1 MESPVRARFL
11 VNPFSGVPLA
21 QPRPYGLIEKA
32 LLGTDW
38 DFDIRILKGR
48 GDGEAQAR
56 RAVAEGVGLVVGIGG
71 DGTLH
76 EIGNGL
82 VGTETALGIL
92 PYGSGNAFARALG
105 VPMVSHRAVRS
116 LLSGRPVALDVGEV
130 EGRVFLSTA
139 GMGLDGAV
147 GLEFEKSPFRGGIPY
162 FGIAAM
168 EFLQHR
174 PMEARVEANGES
186 RTLRPLLVTI
196 ANTNQFGMGVVIAP
210 KAKPDDGLLDVCLI
224 SEVSVLEALIHS
236 PKLFLGSID
245 QVPNVELFQTTEV
258 RVILEREVPA
268 HLDGEPR
275 ALPRDAVFRVRPRAL
290 RVWLPGSGN

>member
-1 MESPVRARFL
+1 MADRVRARFL

-32 LLGTDW
+32 LLGVDW
-38 DFDIRILKGR
+38 DFDIRILRGR

-56 RAVAEGVGLVVGIGG
+56 RAVAEGVELVVGIGG

-76 EIGNGL
+76 EIGTGL

-92 PYGSGNAFARALG
+92 PFGSGNAFARALG
-105 VPMVSHRAVRS
+105 VPMVPHRAMRA
-116 LLSGRPVALDVGEV
+116 LLAGRPVALDVGEV
-130 EGRVFLSTA
+130 EGRIFLSTA

-147 GLEFEKSPFRGGIPY
+147 GQEFEKSPIRGGIPY

-174 PMEARVEANGES
+174 PVDARVDANGES
-186 RTLRPLLVTI
+186 RHLRPLLVTV
-196 ANTNQFGMGVVIAP
+196 ANTNQFGMGAVIAP
-210 KAKPDDGLLDVCLI
+210 RARPDDGLLDVCLI

-236 PKLFLGSID
+236 PKLFLGAID
-245 QVPNVELFQTTEV
+245 QVPHVEIFQTKEV
-258 RVILEREVPA
+258 RVVVEREVPA
-268 HLDGEPR
+268 HADGEPID
-275 ALPRDAVFRVRPRAL
+275 LPRDVVFRIRPRAL
-290 RVWLPGSGN
+290 RVWLPESGD